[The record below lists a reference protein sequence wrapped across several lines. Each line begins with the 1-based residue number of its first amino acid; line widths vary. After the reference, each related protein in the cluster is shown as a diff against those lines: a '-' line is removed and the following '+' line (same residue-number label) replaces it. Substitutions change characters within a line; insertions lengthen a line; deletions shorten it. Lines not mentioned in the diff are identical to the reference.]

1 MRFDPYAADPTAYG
15 HLLALAGHLGR
26 SELDHT
32 TRALVEVRV
41 SQISGCAFC
50 LGLHAAS
57 ARRAGVTEAKLDLL
71 AGWRDAPEF
80 DARERVGLALA
91 EEAAR
96 IGDGQRVDDAT
107 WAAARERFSDSELSS
122 LVPPLQRGSHQG
134 LEPTQRRLR
143 ISGQRGA
150 ARNEDEWVRGG
161 ASTSLRFEAS
171 P

>member
-50 LGLHAAS
+50 LGFHAAS

-122 LVPPLQRGSHQG
+122 LLYSVG
-134 LEPTQRRLR
+134 LIKVWNLLNVACEFPANGELPVMRTN
-143 ISGQRGA
+143 G
-150 ARNEDEWVRGG
+150 
-161 ASTSLRFEAS
+161 
-171 P
+171 